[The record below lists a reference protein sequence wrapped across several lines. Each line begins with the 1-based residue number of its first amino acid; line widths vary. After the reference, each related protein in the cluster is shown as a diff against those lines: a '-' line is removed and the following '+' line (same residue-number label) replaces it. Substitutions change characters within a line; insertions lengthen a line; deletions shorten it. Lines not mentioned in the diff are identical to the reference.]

1 MTSPI
6 PRAIASVLILCS
18 QAAFAV
24 AAETAKP
31 ITIAPAAA
39 KQDFVDHCATE
50 LAPGHAHAWQ
60 MMAAVHM
67 YILSH
72 SDSSGAFQIANNKGE
87 HLLDFIEIRQPVL
100 RAKSNGQYLVSAD
113 FRGSDGQ
120 HYSVDFWLNQQ
131 NKNLDVKDVRIHEA
145 PSPQNG
151 ADVPLYDIDRKQ
163 FDVIN

>member
-1 MTSPI
+1 MLSPI
-6 PRAIASVLILCS
+6 PHATALVLILCS
-18 QAAFAV
+18 QAGFAI
-24 AAETAKP
+24 AAEAAKP
-31 ITIAPAAA
+31 TTIAPAAA
-39 KQDFVDHCATE
+39 KQDFVDHCTTE
-50 LAPGHAHAWQ
+50 IAPGHAHAWQ

-72 SDSSGAFQIANNKGE
+72 SDSSGAFQIADNKGE
-87 HLLDFIEIRQPVL
+87 RLLDFIEIRQPVL
-100 RAKSNGQYLVSAD
+100 RSKSNGQYLVSAD

-145 PSPQNG
+145 SSPQNG
-151 ADVPLYDIDRKQ
+151 ADVLLYDPDRKE

>member
-1 MTSPI
+1 MMSPI
-6 PRAIASVLILCS
+6 PRAIALVLILCS
-18 QAAFAV
+18 QAGFAV
-24 AAETAKP
+24 AAEAARP

-72 SDSSGAFQIANNKGE
+72 RDSSGAFQIADNKGE
-87 HLLDFIEIRQPVL
+87 HLVDFIEIRQPVL
-100 RAKSNGQYLVSAD
+100 RSKSNGQYLVSAD

-120 HYSVDFWLNQQ
+120 DYSVDFWLNQQ
-131 NKNLDVKDVRIHEA
+131 NKNLDVKDVSIHEA

-151 ADVPLYDIDRKQ
+151 ADVPLYDPDRKE